1 MRQQK
6 YFSRFR
12 APRVE
17 TPNLVAAQLNSFK
30 WLLEKGFRETF
41 KEFTPIKDYSG
52 KKFDLEF
59 VKIEIGEPKY
69 DEHFAKANKLT
80 LDVPVRA
87 IVRLMNKVKGEEKE
101 QEIFLADFPIMTEHG
116 TFIVSGVERVIVPQL
131 ARSYGVFFTADE
143 VKGKRHFGAKVIPA
157 RGAWIEIEAGVD
169 SELSVRIDRKR
180 KFPATSL
187 LRVMGATY
195 DSDLKSLFSGT
206 SASKHWI
213 ESALEKDPAKTVD
226 EAYVEIHKRLR
237 DGDLATAANAR
248 EYINSI
254 FSEERY
260 DLSRVGRYRFNQRFN
275 KSLDENE
282 LTRKILSLDDLVT
295 VFKHVLELENN
306 PDAIEDN
313 IDHLG
318 SRRVRY
324 VGEMLQSRLR
334 VGLTHMKRNIQDRM
348 STIDAEATMPVQF
361 VNPRPLQ
368 ARIKE
373 FFTTNQLSQF
383 MQQENALT
391 ELEHLRT
398 LSALGPGGLT
408 RERAGFEV
416 RDVHPS
422 HYGRLCPIHTPEGP
436 NIGLILRLSTF
447 ARLNE
452 FGMIETPYAKVVNG
466 KVTSEIAYL
475 NAAEEEK
482 EAIAHGATRIADN
495 GDIQEESVEVR
506 LNGAPTRVTKE
517 HVNFVDVSPEQPF
530 SIASSMIPFLEHDDA
545 NRALM
550 GSNMQ
555 KQATPCL
562 IPEAPLVGTG
572 MEARAARDTGRL
584 IIAKEAGTVVAA
596 DGKHIK
602 VKNEKGKEGVYPLV
616 NFVRTNGF
624 TALHSRPSVSVGDRV
639 KKGSLLA
646 DTSSS
651 DQGQLALGQ
660 NALVAFMC
668 WSGANYE
675 DAIIISE
682 RLVKDSKFSSI
693 HIEEFVCNVRDTKL
707 GPEETTHDIPNVS
720 EVKLRNL
727 DEDGVV
733 RVGSEVRPGD
743 ILVGKIT
750 PKGETQLTPEERL
763 LRSIFGDKAR
773 DVKDSSL
780 RMENGKRGRIIGVK
794 VFSREAGHTLESG
807 IIKRIHIEI
816 AQLRTVSVGDKL
828 AGRHGNKGVI
838 SRILP
843 EEDMPYMEDGRPVDV
858 ILTPLGVP
866 SRMNLGQ
873 ILELHLGLAANALNY
888 QAICPPFAGAT
899 EGEIRTELKKAGFN
913 ENGKMRLYD
922 GRTGEKFEQDI
933 AVGYMYIL
941 KLHHMVED
949 KIHMRSIGPYSLITQ
964 QPLGGKAQG
973 GGQRFGEMEV
983 WALLGYGASYTLRE
997 MLTIKSDDIMGRSA
1011 AFDAIVRGE
1020 RITHHSAP
1028 ASFNVLLHTLR
1039 GLSLDIELMRNNEP
1053 VRNARKTPGAEASD
1067 FDAVRIRPAS
1077 PEKIL
1082 EWSHGEVTKPETIN
1096 YRTQRPEKN
1105 SLFDEKIFGPEK
1117 DYECYCGKYRGI
1129 RYKGIICEKCGVEIT
1144 RAIVRRER
1152 MGHVDLAVPVA
1163 HVWFLRAIPS
1173 RLSMILGIPSGELEK
1188 VVYFAGYIVNAIH
1201 KSEKD
1206 RIVSELETE
1215 YKSKMK
1221 NLQDDKSKEKMKE
1234 LFLEAK
1240 HDIESIRVGA
1250 VLDEPKYHR
1259 FAIKYGAMFEA
1270 GIGAEA
1276 LYALC
1281 KNLNLKQMIA
1291 DTVLALESAGAAD
1304 REKFGKRLSALRA
1317 MSRSNV
1323 RPEWMFLVRI
1333 PVIPPGLRPMVAL
1346 DGGRHATSDVNDL
1359 YRRVINR
1366 NNRLKKLLEIH
1377 APDVILR
1384 NEKRILQEAVD
1395 ALIDNS
1401 IRHGGAAYSA
1411 TTQARTR
1418 PLKSLSDNLKG
1429 KHGLFR
1435 QNLLG
1440 KRVDYSGRS
1449 VIVVGPE
1456 LKLNQCG
1463 LPKHMAL
1470 ELFRPFVIG
1479 KLLEKELAYN
1489 IRGAGRLIDEGVP
1502 EVWAILEE
1510 IIKDKYVLLNRAPTL
1525 HRLGIQAFQPVLIEG
1540 NAIQLHPLVCPAFNA
1555 DFDGDQMAV
1564 HVPLSPEA
1572 QAEAREIMAAH
1583 KNILKPGNG
1592 EPVVATKLLD
1602 ILLGVYWMTKEVEGM
1617 KGEGLAFQS
1626 PNAAILAYDYDQV
1639 GFQAKVKV
1647 LPSDKVKYA
1656 QFGGKLFET
1665 TVGRLLLNTVFP
1677 NDYPYINTPLDK
1689 KGIARVVDDLI
1700 ARYGLEQVPETLD
1713 KLKNF
1718 GFRYVT
1724 KSGITWSL
1732 DDIRI
1737 PEGKEAIVT
1746 AAQKKSDEIV
1756 KHWEQGLLSE
1766 EERYRMNIEVWHAAK
1781 SDVEKLI
1788 PATLPINGSVSDM
1801 LKSGARGSLAQM
1813 TQMSGMKGLIA
1824 SPTGETIELP
1834 VTKSMKE
1841 GLSPIEYFTTT
1852 HGSRSGLASTALSTA
1867 KAGYLTR
1874 RLFDVAQDVVIGEEE
1889 CGTKEGLVITRESAS
1904 GIGTFLA
1911 QNIEGRYLAGDVEV
1925 AGKVQFKKGY
1935 FITESDAKRIEELG
1949 IPSVYVR
1956 SPIVCKSAKGLCARC
1971 YGADL
1976 GTMKPVALGEA
1987 VGTVAAQAIGEPGTQ
2002 LTMNIKHA
2010 GGAASAA
2017 GDVTQGLP
2025 RVEEIFER
2033 RAPRNP
2039 AVVASVSGEVV
2050 EIKNDGKEKILVVA
2064 PDIEHL
2070 SASKAAKSKTKKETI
2085 EYDMHYRRVPL
2096 VKVGDTIVKGQMLT
2110 DGSADI
2116 SDLFKYAGK
2125 EKTQAYIISEIV
2137 KIYELQGANISAK
2150 HLEVI
2155 VRQMFSRM
2163 KIKDAGSSE
2172 LSVGDVSTETDLA
2185 AINAQIVANG
2195 GEVAKGEGLVMG
2207 ILDVSLS
2214 RASFLSAAS
2223 FQNTTRMLIKA
2234 SLYGAVDHLV
2244 GLKEN
2249 VIIGRLIPAGT
2260 GFPGSPKEK
2269 LVNKYSPAAIEAF
2282 AKEAKAKES
2291 AQ

>member
-1 MRQQK
+1 MRDQK
-6 YFSRFR
+6 FFSRFR

-17 TPNLVAAQLNSFK
+17 TPNLVEAQLDSYK
-30 WLLEKGFRETF
+30 WLLEQGVKETF

-59 VKIEIGEPKY
+59 VKIELGEPKY
-69 DEHFAKANKLT
+69 NEHYAKEQKMT
-80 LDVPVRA
+80 LDIPLRA
-87 IVRLMNKVKGEEKE
+87 IVKLKNKAAGTEKE
-101 QEIFLADFPIMTEHG
+101 QEIFLADFPLMTDHG
-116 TFIVSGVERVIVPQL
+116 TFVINGVERVIVPQL

-143 VKGKRHFGAKVIPA
+143 VKGKRHFGAKIIPA
-157 RGAWIEIEAGVD
+157 RGAWIEIETGAEG
-169 SELSVRIDRKR
+169 ELAVRIDRKR

-187 LRVMGATY
+187 LRVLGAQY

-206 SASKHWI
+206 PHEKRWVEA
-213 ESALEKDPAKTVD
+213 ALESDPAKNLED
-226 EAYVEIHKRLR
+226 SYIEIHKRLR
-237 DGDLATAANAR
+237 DGDLATAANAK
-248 EYINSI
+248 EYIDSI

-260 DLSRVGRYRFNQRFN
+260 DLSRVGRFRFNQRFN
-275 KSLDENE
+275 KSLAEAE
-282 LTRKILSLDDLVT
+282 LGRKTLSLDDVVMVL
-295 VFKHVLELENN
+295 KHVIALENDPN
-306 PDAIEDN
+306 AMEDN

-348 STIDAEATMPVQF
+348 STIDAEANMPVQF

-383 MQQENALT
+383 AQQTNSLE

-422 HYGRLCPIHTPEGP
+422 HYGRLCPIQTPEGP
-436 NIGLILRLSTF
+436 NIGLILRLSNF

-452 FGMIETPYAKVVNG
+452 FGMIETPYVRVKDG
-466 KVTSEIAYL
+466 KVTNEIVYL

-482 EAIAHGATRIADN
+482 EPIAHAGTPLASDGRI
-495 GDIQEESVEVR
+495 EEETIEVR
-506 LNGAPTRVTKE
+506 LEGAPTRVSREEVTYI
-517 HVNFVDVSPEQPF
+517 DVASEQPF
-530 SIASSMIPFLEHDDA
+530 SVATSMIPFLEHDDA
-545 NRALM
+545 NRSLM

-555 KQATPCL
+555 KQATPCI
-562 IPEAPLVGTG
+562 IPEAPLVATG
-572 MEARAARDTGRL
+572 IEARAARDTGRL
-584 IIAKEAGTVVAA
+584 HYAKEEGVVTQA
-596 DGKHIK
+596 DGKMVR
-602 VKNEKGKEGVYPLV
+602 VKNAKGKEMEYPLL

-624 TALHSRPSVSVGDRV
+624 TALHQRPSVSVGQKV
-639 KKGSLLA
+639 KKGDLLA
-646 DTSSS
+646 DTSTS
-651 DQGQLALGQ
+651 DEGQLALGQ

-720 EVKLRNL
+720 ETKLRNL

-794 VFSREAGHTLESG
+794 VFSREAGHNLESG

-816 AQLRTVSVGDKL
+816 AQLRPVSVGDKL

-843 EEDMPYMEDGRPVDV
+843 EEDMPYMADGRPVDV

-873 ILELHLGLAANALNY
+873 ILELHMGLAANTLDY

-899 EGEIRTELKKAGFN
+899 EGEIREELKKAGFS
-913 ENGKMRLYD
+913 ESGKMPLYD

-933 AVGYMYIL
+933 SVGYMYIL
-941 KLHHMVED
+941 KLHHMVAD

-983 WALLGYGASYTLRE
+983 WALLGYGAAYTLRE
-997 MLTIKSDDIMGRSA
+997 MLTVKSDDIQGRSA

-1020 RITHHSAP
+1020 RISHHYAP

-1039 GLSLDIELMRNNEP
+1039 GLALDVELMRGNDP
-1053 VRNARKTPGAEASD
+1053 VRGIKKTPGAEASD
-1067 FDAVRIRPAS
+1067 FDGVRIRPAS
-1077 PEKIL
+1077 PERIL

-1129 RYKGIICEKCGVEIT
+1129 RYKGITCEKCGVEIT

-1173 RLSMILGIPSGELEK
+1173 RLSLILGISAGELEK
-1188 VVYFAGYIVNAIH
+1188 VVYFAGYIVTAVH
-1201 KSEKD
+1201 KSEKE

-1215 YKSKMK
+1215 YKAKLK
-1221 NLQDDKSKEKMKE
+1221 NLQDEKSKDKMKE

-1240 HDIESIRVGA
+1240 HDIESIEVGA
-1250 VLDEPKYHR
+1250 VLDEPRYHR
-1259 FAIKYGAMFEA
+1259 YAIKYGAMFEA

-1276 LYALC
+1276 IFNLC
-1281 KNLNLKQMIA
+1281 KELNLKDMIA
-1291 DTVLALESAGAAD
+1291 KNEAALEDAGAAE
-1304 REKFGKRLSALRA
+1304 REKISKRLSALRA
-1317 MSRSNV
+1317 MARAGV
-1323 RPEWMFLVRI
+1323 RPEWMFLTRI

-1346 DGGRHATSDVNDL
+1346 EGGRHATSDVNDL

-1395 ALIDNS
+1395 ALVDNS

-1411 TTQARTR
+1411 TMQARQR

-1502 EVWAILEE
+1502 EVWAILED

-1572 QAEAREIMAAH
+1572 QAEAREVMAAH
-1583 KNILKPGNG
+1583 RNILKPGDG
-1592 EPVVATKLLD
+1592 QPVVATKLLD
-1602 ILLGVYWMTKEVEGM
+1602 ILLGVYWMTKEVAGAR
-1617 KGEGLAFQS
+1617 GEGQAFQS
-1626 PNAAILAYDYDQV
+1626 PNAAILAYDYGAV
-1639 GFQAKVKV
+1639 GFQAKIKV
-1647 LPSDKVKYA
+1647 LPSDKEKYA
-1656 QFGGKLFET
+1656 QFKGELFET
-1665 TVGRLLLNTVFP
+1665 TVGRLLFNTVFP
-1677 NDYPYINTPLDK
+1677 SDYPFINNAVDK
-1689 KGIARVVDDLI
+1689 KGLARLVENLI
-1700 ARYGLEQVPETLD
+1700 ARYGLEQIPEIMD
-1713 KLKNF
+1713 RIKNF

-1724 KSGITWSL
+1724 RSGITWSL
-1732 DDIRI
+1732 DDIKI
-1737 PEGKEAIVT
+1737 PDQKEGIVT
-1746 AAQKKSDEIV
+1746 AARKKSDEV
-1756 KHWEQGLLSE
+1756 QKHWQEGLLSE
-1766 EERYRMNIEVWHAAK
+1766 EERYRMNIEIWHAAK
-1781 SDVEKLI
+1781 ADVEKLI
-1788 PATLPINGSVSDM
+1788 PATLPVNGPVSDM

-1813 TQMSGMKGLIA
+1813 TQMAGMKGLIA

-1874 RLFDVAQDVVIGEEE
+1874 RLFDVAQDVVVGEED
-1889 CGTKEGLVITRESAS
+1889 CGTKEGLRIKRESAS

-1911 QNIEGRYLAGDVEV
+1911 QNITGRYLAEDLDG
-1925 AGKVQFKKGY
+1925 FKKGH
-1935 FITESDAKRIEELG
+1935 FIVSEDAKRIEESG
-1949 IPSVYVR
+1949 AASVYVR
-1956 SPIVCKSAKGLCARC
+1956 SPIACKSTKGICAKC

-1976 GTMKPVALGEA
+1976 GTMKPVNLGEA

-2025 RVEEIFER
+2025 RVEEVFER

-2039 AVVASVSGEVV
+2039 AVVASVSGNVI
-2050 EIKNDGKEKILVVA
+2050 EIRNDAKEKILVVA
-2064 PDIEHL
+2064 PNIEH
-2070 SASKAAKSKTKKETI
+2070 KGKGKKDTI
-2085 EYDMHYRRVPL
+2085 EYSMHPRRIPL
-2096 VKVGDTIVKGQMLT
+2096 VKVGDEFSKGQILT
-2110 DGSADI
+2110 DGSAD
-2116 SDLFKYAGK
+2116 LTELYKYAGK
-2125 EKTQAYIISEIV
+2125 EKTQEYIITEV
-2137 KIYELQGANISAK
+2137 LKIYELQGANISTK

-2155 VRQMFSRM
+2155 IRQMFSRL
-2163 KIKDAGSSE
+2163 KVTNSGSTE
-2172 LSVGDVSTETDLA
+2172 LSNGDVVSEGDLDI
-2185 AINAQIVANG
+2185 INARVAGQG
-2195 GEVAKGEGLVMG
+2195 GEAAKGEGMIMG
-2207 ILDVSLS
+2207 IQEVSLS

-2234 SLYGAVDHLV
+2234 SLYGALDRLH

-2260 GFPGSPKEK
+2260 GFKGSPKAA
-2269 LVNKYSPAAIEAF
+2269 LVAKYSPQASEVIETD
-2282 AKEAKAKES
+2282 KELTTK
-2291 AQ
+2291 